1 MKKNILVLFV
11 SLICLITKIT
21 AQQRIAVIDTK
32 YILEKLPEYKEAQG
46 KINELSYGW
55 QQDIEAAQIKLDNM
69 RKDFE
74 AEQVMLSQ
82 ELVKKREIE
91 IQNKDLEL
99 RELQRK
105 KFGFEGELFKKRAEL
120 IKPIQDRVYAAVQ
133 KLAQNG
139 AYEIILDKS
148 AGITIIFADPK
159 LDKSEEILR
168 SLGVK

>member
-1 MKKNILVLFV
+1 MKKINIVLFV
-11 SLICLITKIT
+11 LMVSCIGLVN
-21 AQQRIAVIDTK
+21 AQQRVAVIDTK

-55 QQDIEAAQIKLDNM
+55 QQDIEAAQMKLDNM

-74 AEQVMLSQ
+74 AEQVMLSP
-82 ELVKKREIE
+82 ELLKKREIE
-91 IQNKDLEL
+91 IQNKDIEI
-99 RELQRK
+99 REMQRK

-120 IKPIQDRVYAAVQ
+120 IKPVQDRVYAAVQ

-139 AYEIILDKS
+139 AYDLVLDKS
-148 AGITIIFADPK
+148 AGITVIFADPK
-159 LDKSEEILR
+159 LDKSEEVLR